1 MKSWDEMTNQN
12 KVEAFNTYLLVENSL
27 RNKYKDNQNYNNEV
41 QNKIYASQ
49 NDSYRNY
56 LILYLLDKNYT
67 ISDGFKFLNNGN
79 FLVSE
84 TDMYSIIA
92 EKLNMTFDQV
102 LYLNFQNVNILE
114 NEKLEVTKEISKL
127 TSDIKTRIEIF
138 VEVHNMDYQ
147 KANPEKYIELLNSP
161 ITSLLSIKLSNNERL
176 NNALKQRIMKA
187 RNKSSL

>member
-79 FLVSE
+79 ILVSE
-84 TDMYSIIA
+84 ADMYSIIA

-102 LYLNFQNVNILE
+102 LNLYFQNTAVLE
-114 NEKLEVTKEISKL
+114 TEKHAVIKEISKL
-127 TSDIKTRIEIF
+127 TDDIRTRIEIF
-138 VEVHNMDYQ
+138 VEVHNVEYQ
-147 KANPEKYIELLNSP
+147 KENPEKYMELLNSP
-161 ITSLLSIKLSNNERL
+161 ITSLLSIKMSNNERL